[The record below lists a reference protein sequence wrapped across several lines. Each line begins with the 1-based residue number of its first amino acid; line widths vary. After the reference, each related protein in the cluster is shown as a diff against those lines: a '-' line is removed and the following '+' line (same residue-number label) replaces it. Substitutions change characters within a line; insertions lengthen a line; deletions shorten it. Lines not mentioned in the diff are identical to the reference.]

1 MSLIS
6 AKTLLRTWTCL
17 VPVTFQSFYLFL
29 PILCSALVLR
39 VCAKAKLKEWLI
51 NVVAI
56 ALGAAVLWFY
66 YEDSTVYFF
75 LLSGIVYALLL
86 VIPVG
91 SKGVV
96 VGGACVL
103 FIVIW

>member
-1 MSLIS
+1 MSFLS
-6 AKTLLRTWTCL
+6 TKTLFRTLECL
-17 VPVTFQSFYLFL
+17 VPVTFQGFYLFL
-29 PILCSALVLR
+29 PILCSALALR
-39 VCAKAKLKEWLI
+39 VCAKANLKEWLI
-51 NVVAI
+51 NIIAI
-56 ALGAAVLWFY
+56 VLGAAVLWFY
-66 YEDSTVYFF
+66 YGESVVYFF

-91 SKGVV
+91 TKGMV

>member
-1 MSLIS
+1 MSLIFS
-6 AKTLLRTWTCL
+6 KSLDRTLECL
-17 VPVTFQSFYLFL
+17 IPVTFQGFYLFL

-39 VCAKAKLKEWLI
+39 VCVRANLKEWLI
-51 NVVAI
+51 NATAI
-56 ALGAAVLWFY
+56 VLGATVLWCY
-66 YEDSTVYFF
+66 YEESVVYFF

-91 SKGVV
+91 SKGMV